1 MMNCVRLLF
10 SGGPSLLAILFAL
23 ALASFPATA
32 QTTNAPAAAATPAPA
47 ATPEPSPATTN
58 TAVVPVAPA
67 NPTTDLAPPAP
78 PLNIANGALPAQGPQ
93 EDIKDIRPPFFY
105 PDYTQWAILVGA
117 VLIAL
122 VLLWYWLSTRPA
134 RQART
139 AFDQTLDKLAKARAL
154 LNEANPMPY
163 AVLVSET
170 IRQYLGRRFQSPSTR
185 RTTEEF
191 LRLMEKDHTT
201 PLAAHRDLLRE
212 FLQSCD
218 LVKFARYQPTLGE
231 LEKVHERAVDFVTA
245 TRPVEPASPQR
256 NGSHA

>member
-1 MMNCVRLLF
+1 MNCVRLL
-10 SGGPSLLAILFAL
+10 LLGFCLLFGV
-23 ALASFPATA
+23 SATSQA
-32 QTTNAPAAAATPAPA
+32 QTNDAPAPA
-47 ATPEPSPATTN
+47 TSPPATTPEPIPATTN
-58 TAVVPVAPA
+58 TTVVPVAPA

-78 PLNIANGALPAQGPQ
+78 PLNIMNSGQQPQGPQ

-105 PDYTQWAILVGA
+105 PDYTLWVILVGA

-122 VLLWYWLSTRPA
+122 ILLWYWFSTRPA
-134 RQART
+134 RNAKT

-231 LEKVHERAVDFVTA
+231 LDKVHERAVDFVTA
-245 TRPVEPASPQR
+245 TRPVEPTHPQR
-256 NGSHA
+256 NGRHA